1 MEMIATIIKKWLC
14 QTIKTRSQFIKN
26 ELGEKPQKFKSRV
39 TTFAILKVEKKKF
52 IIFKEEKDSLVI
64 FKARNAR
71 SLAKERHGGKWGE
84 LASQS

>member
-39 TTFAILKVEKKKF
+39 TTFAILKVEKKKVHYF
-52 IIFKEEKDSLVI
+52 QRGKGLVGYFQSEECT
-64 FKARNAR
+64 F
-71 SLAKERHGGKWGE
+71 
-84 LASQS
+84 ASKGTPRRQMR